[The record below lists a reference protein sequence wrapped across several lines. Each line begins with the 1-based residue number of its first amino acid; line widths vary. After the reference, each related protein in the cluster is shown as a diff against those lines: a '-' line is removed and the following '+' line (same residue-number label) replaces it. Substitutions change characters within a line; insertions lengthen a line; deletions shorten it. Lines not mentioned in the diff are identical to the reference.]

1 MKIGILAGGNP
12 HAIAL
17 ARHLHTLSVDCFGI
31 GRSVRKPDPLWLAPV
46 GYRYYVAH
54 LGHDLPA
61 ALEILDEERPDAI
74 VSFAAQGEGAAS
86 FGSDAW
92 RFYMMNCVVLAKVV
106 DALRARDY
114 LRRFVHIGSSEV
126 YGSVDEP
133 VNETAPL
140 KPTSPYSASKA
151 TFDIH
156 LGIMHRVH
164 GFPIQIVR
172 PSNCYTAGMQ
182 LHRIIPRAMIAA
194 RYGKRLSLQ
203 GGGAARKSYLDS
215 HDLALAIMCVLE
227 RGQVGDVYNCGPDE
241 PISIRSLVEKCAD
254 ACDVPMRMFVD
265 ETPARVG
272 EDSVYWLSS
281 DKIKSLGWTQTVPL
295 GEGLAAMREWVDMF
309 PQLADMDSAYVVRP

>member
-1 MKIGILAGGNP
+1 MKIALLAGGNP
-12 HAIAL
+12 HSLAF
-17 ARHLHTLSVDCFGI
+17 ARHLHGISVDVFGI
-31 GRSVRKPDPLWLAPV
+31 GRGVRKPDPLWLAPV

-92 RFYMMNCVVLAKVV
+92 RFYQTNCVTLARLVE
-106 DALRARDY
+106 ALRSRDY
-114 LRRFVHIGSSEV
+114 MRRFVQISTSEL
-126 YGSVDEP
+126 YGSCESP
-133 VNETAPL
+133 VAEDAPIRA
-140 KPTSPYSASKA
+140 TSPYAISKA
-151 TFDIH
+151 AFDAH
-156 LGIMHRVH
+156 LQVMHRVH
-164 GFPIQIVR
+164 GFPMQIVR
-172 PSNCYTAGMQ
+172 PSNCLTAGMQ

-194 RYGKRLSLQ
+194 RYGRRLSLQ

-215 HDLALAIMCVLE
+215 HDLARAVMCVLE
-227 RGQVGDVYNCGPDE
+227 RGQVGEVYNCGPDE

-281 DKIKSLGWTQTVPL
+281 DKIKALGWTQTVPL